1 MKPCQSKTDFIVSI
15 CLVCLKLDISWYS
28 QTPAI
33 VRDIADECC
42 RWPSN
47 PRCEIMNIETPRKQL
62 DLSSAI
68 AEGDTRV
75 LLMVLVHMTGDL
87 GWLEPPYTPKRD
99 VRLIPDPQ
107 AGLPEAI
114 QDQIRTAVLKLFANG
129 EPEPAITDPGD
140 ELMLRMMRAGL
151 GENVAPEYAPL
162 MREEMGFIP
171 RNARWKTTPPAEPL
185 QKDHVLIVGAGVCA
199 IALGVGLGRLGIP
212 YTIVEKNAELGGT
225 WYINRYP
232 GCAVD
237 TPNHSYSF
245 SFGARHQWSRYF
257 AQREELL
264 DYLKKVAL
272 EHDVRSHIRFNTK
285 LTSSQWDETERR
297 WISTLEADNGV
308 EYFES
313 AVLVGAIGQLND
325 PSPAHFK
332 GEEDFSGLMF
342 HSALWSDDIKLDGKR
357 VAVIGTGA
365 TAMQLVPSIADRVAS
380 VSIYQRSAQWSR
392 PVAGYSDPITEGA
405 QWLLAHLPFY
415 VQWYRFNMFW
425 RYADGLL
432 PFLRK
437 DPNWP
442 YPDRAVNKGN
452 DRHRQELTDFIATE
466 LKDRPDLIEKCVP
479 TYPPYGKSILLE
491 NGWFR
496 TLTRPTVEL
505 VPDRVDHFA
514 RDGIVTSDRRL
525 RPADVIVI
533 STGFKVTEMAARL
546 NISGNGGKKLA
557 DAWADDNPTAYLGL
571 TVPDFP
577 NFFCMLGPNAGP
589 PHGGSVI
596 FQSECQSRYITACL
610 VNMIEQGIAAIDVRQ
625 DIHDRYVREVDAEH
639 EQMIWTHPGMTTYY
653 RNKQGR
659 VFSAMPWRFVDYWRM
674 THDPDLSQYRQTK
687 A

>member
-1 MKPCQSKTDFIVSI
+1 
-15 CLVCLKLDISWYS
+15 
-28 QTPAI
+28 
-33 VRDIADECC
+33 
-42 RWPSN
+42 
-47 PRCEIMNIETPRKQL
+47 MNIETPRKQL

-68 AEGDTRV
+68 AEGDIRV

-87 GWLEPPYTPKRD
+87 GWLEPPYKPRRD
-99 VRLIPDPQ
+99 VRLIPHPQ

-114 QDQIRTAVLKLFANG
+114 QDQIRAAVLKLFANG

-171 RNARWKTTPPAEPL
+171 RDARWKTTTPAEPL

-232 GCAVD
+232 GCGVD

-245 SFGARHQWSRYF
+245 SFGARNQWSRYF

-297 WISTLEADNGV
+297 WISTLQTGHGTETLQ
-308 EYFES
+308 S
-313 AVLVGAIGQLND
+313 AVLVSAIGQLND
-325 PSPAHFK
+325 PSRAHFN
-332 GEEDFSGLMF
+332 GEEDFAGTIF
-342 HSALWSDDIKLDGKR
+342 HSALWSDDIKVDGKH

-365 TAMQLVPSIADRVAS
+365 TAMQFVPSIADRVGS
-380 VSIYQRSAQWSR
+380 VTVYQRSAQWSR

-405 QWLLAHLPFY
+405 RWLLAHLPFY

-425 RYADGLL
+425 RYGDGLL

-442 YPDRAVNKGN
+442 HPERAVNKGN
-452 DRHRQELTDFIATE
+452 DRHREELTDFILSE
-466 LKDRPDLIEKCVP
+466 LKHRPDLIEKCLP
-479 TYPPYGKSILLE
+479 TYPPYGKRILLD

-496 TLTRPTVEL
+496 TLTKPNVEL
-505 VPDRVDHFA
+505 VTDPIDHFA
-514 RDGIVTSDRRL
+514 RDGVVTSDGKL
-525 RPADVIVI
+525 RPAEIIVV

-546 NISGNGGKKLA
+546 NITGRDGKRLA
-557 DAWADDNPTAYLGL
+557 DVWAGDNPTAYLGL
-571 TVPDFP
+571 TVPEFP
-577 NFFCMLGPNAGP
+577 NFFCMLGPNSGP
-589 PHGGSVI
+589 AHGGSVI

-610 VNMIEQGIAAIDVRQ
+610 VDMIEHGIAAIDVRQ
-625 DIHDRYVREVDAEH
+625 EVHDRYVREVDREH

-653 RNKQGR
+653 RNSRGR
-659 VFSAMPWRFVDYWRM
+659 VFSAMPWRFVDYWKM
-674 THDPDLSQYRQTK
+674 THDPDLSLYRQTR